1 MTNEE
6 SLTASNGNTQ
16 GNIDSNK
23 DENTEWQLADM
34 VDAIAAEIDRAEDT
48 LSLKSYARG
57 KSMAIKQLKLDIEV
71 KLRRTSDGK
80 ILFRTTDPGENSATV
95 IKLDF
100 AQVLESQLQG
110 VRKQLDQP
118 ISTRPLTTLP
128 GITEAEIKQLNGIGI
143 YSVNDLEGYTQTAA
157 MVAELSRKTGIADS
171 RIRIWRQLPFLSE
184 VKPAKGLPGSQVV
197 IEGGNFGDRDPNAA
211 VLFQGQPAQILE
223 WSKSRLIVTMPEVTG
238 SGVLF
243 VVIDGQSTNLLSWEA
258 ITVDLRVRNIIIIP
272 DQPSAGEL
280 ITIEAD
286 LINQGNSSS
295 DAFEVQWTVDNK
307 PQSIQSHGPLQPNQ
321 RSQDSSI
328 RRQLRLEAGSHTIR
342 FTADPNHKHLDLN
355 RANST
360 FTRKIEVKGL
370 NQLTI
375 ADFRDINTLDPLVNI
390 NYPSGDINYG
400 PGDVLSLV
408 FRGLGRL
415 DPKTGAFVPD
425 IATRWW
431 WSENKDK
438 NTRIISF
445 QLSENVSFHDG
456 KQLTV
461 ADVEFTYQVYKKLNS
476 SPNTRVINIIRDI
489 NVVNDRIISFE
500 VLWPFLKEEERKDD
514 NSDQVD
520 IDKDDTITPIDRDQ
534 IQPLERIDQ
543 IVEQPSSR
551 AIESDQI
558 ESIEIVDQPR
568 PRPIDIVESPLPPYI
583 ASLMTIGIV
592 PRHAYNQKSFQLK
605 PIGSGPFQVETF
617 DSAKEIVL
625 NAFPNYVKGAPRLDR
640 IVISILGQLDVVTE
654 VVSTQKY
661 NAAVLPY
668 TEKLYSQFNNRKDWT
683 VIPTPLNKPELLH
696 LQSSSLQERLPNDFD
711 TNWNAHLWYFSRG
724 ISSRTKVLGAV

>member
-1 MTNEE
+1 MNTDE
-6 SLTASNGNTQ
+6 SLTASNGNTV
-16 GNIDSNK
+16 NNTNSK
-23 DENTEWQLADM
+23 TEENMEWQLADM

-57 KSMAIKQLKLDIEV
+57 KSMAIKQLQLDMEV
-71 KLRRTSDGK
+71 KLRRSSDGQ
-80 ILFRTTDPGENSATV
+80 ILFRTTDPGENSATI

-118 ISTRPLTTLP
+118 ISTRLLATLP
-128 GITEAEIKQLNGIGI
+128 SITEAEIKQLNGIGI
-143 YSVNDLEGYTQTAA
+143 YSVNDLEAYTQTAA

-197 IEGGNFGDRDPNAA
+197 IEGDNFGDRDPNAA
-211 VLFQGQPAQILE
+211 VMFQGQPAEILE

-243 VVIDGQSTNLLSWEA
+243 VLIDGQTTNLLSWEA
-258 ITVDLRVRNIIIIP
+258 ITVDLRVRNITITP
-272 DQPSAGEL
+272 NQPLAGDL

-307 PQSIQSHGPLQPNQ
+307 PQPIQSHGPLQPNQ

-328 RRQLRLEAGSHTIR
+328 RRQLTLEAGSHTIR

-355 RANST
+355 PANST
-360 FTRKIEVKGL
+360 FTRQIEVKGL

-390 NYPSGDINYG
+390 NYSSGDMNYG

-408 FRGLGRL
+408 FRGLGRR
-415 DPKTGAFVPD
+415 DPKTGAFVTD

-431 WSENKDK
+431 WTENKEN
-438 NTRIISF
+438 NTRIIYF
-445 QLSENVSFHDG
+445 ELSENVSFHDG
-456 KQLTV
+456 KPLTV
-461 ADVEFTYQVYKKLNS
+461 ADVEFTYQVYNKKLNS
-476 SPNTRVINIIRDI
+476 IPNKRVINIIRDI
-489 NVVNDRIISFE
+489 NVVDDRTISFE
-500 VLWPFLKEEERKDD
+500 VLWLFIKEEEAKDN

-520 IDKDDTITPIDRDQ
+520 IDKGDTITPIDREQ
-534 IQPLERIDQ
+534 IQALERIDQ
-543 IVEQPSSR
+543 IVEQPTSR

-583 ASLMTIGIV
+583 TSLMSIGIV
-592 PRHAYNQKSFQLK
+592 PRHAYNQTSFQLK

-617 DSAKEIVL
+617 QSGKEIVL
-625 NAFPNYVKGAPRLDR
+625 NAFPKYVKGRPRLDR
-640 IVISILGQLDVVTE
+640 IVISVLGQLDVVTE

-661 NAAVLPY
+661 SAAVLPY

-711 TNWNAHLWYFSRG
+711 SNWNAHLWYFSREIG
-724 ISSRTKVLGAV
+724 F

>member
-1 MTNEE
+1 MNTDE
-6 SLTASNGNTQ
+6 SLTASNGNTV
-16 GNIDSNK
+16 NNTNSK
-23 DENTEWQLADM
+23 TEENTEWQLAEM

-57 KSMAIKQLKLDIEV
+57 KSMAIKQLQLDIEV

-118 ISTRPLTTLP
+118 ISTRPLATLP

-143 YSVNDLEGYTQTAA
+143 YSVNDLEGYSQTAA

-211 VLFQGQPAQILE
+211 VFFQGQAVQILE

-243 VVIDGQSTNLLSWEA
+243 VVIDGQSTNLLSWGA
-258 ITVDLRVRNIIIIP
+258 ITVDLRVRNITITP
-272 DQPSAGEL
+272 DQPLAGDL

-295 DAFEVQWTVDNK
+295 DTFEVQWTVDNN
-307 PQSIQSHGPLQPNQ
+307 PQPIQSHGPLQPNQ

-328 RRQLRLEAGSHTIR
+328 RRQLTLDPGFHTIR
-342 FTADPNHKHLDLN
+342 FTADPHQKNLDLN

-360 FTRKIEVKGL
+360 FTREIEVKGL

-375 ADFRDINTLDPLVNI
+375 ADFRDINTLDPLLNI
-390 NYPSGDINYG
+390 NYPSANMNYG

-415 DPKTGAFVPD
+415 DPKTGAFVTD
-425 IATRWW
+425 IASRWW
-431 WSENKDK
+431 WIENKEN
-438 NTRIISF
+438 NTRIIYF
-445 QLSENVSFHDG
+445 ELSEDVSFHDG

-461 ADVEFTYQVYKKLNS
+461 SDVEFTYQVYNKKLNS
-476 SPNTRVINIIRDI
+476 IPNKRVINIIRDI
-489 NVVNDRIISFE
+489 TIIDDRTISFE
-500 VLWPFLKEEERKDD
+500 VLWVSLKEEEPTDD

-520 IDKDDTITPIDRDQ
+520 IEKDDTITPIDRDQ
-534 IQPLERIDQ
+534 IQALERIDL
-543 IVEQPSSR
+543 IVDQPSSR
-551 AIESDQI
+551 TIESDQI

-568 PRPIDIVESPLPPYI
+568 PRPIDVVESPLPRYI
-583 ASLMTIGIV
+583 ASVMTIGIV

-605 PIGSGPFQVETF
+605 PIGSGPFQVERF
-617 DSAKEIVL
+617 DSGQEIVL
-625 NAFPNYVKGAPRLDR
+625 NAFPNYVKGTPRLDR
-640 IVISILGQLDVVTE
+640 IVISVLGQLDVVTE
-654 VVSTQKY
+654 VVSSNKY
-661 NAAVLPY
+661 SAAVLPY
-668 TEKLYSQFNNRKDWT
+668 TDKLHSQFNNRKDWT

-711 TNWNAHLWYFSRG
+711 TNWNAHLWYFSREIG
-724 ISSRTKVLGAV
+724 F

>member
-6 SLTASNGNTQ
+6 SLTASNDNTK
-16 GNIDSNK
+16 SNTKNNTNSDK
-23 DENTEWQLADM
+23 DENTEWQLAEM

-80 ILFRTTDPGENSATV
+80 ILFRTTDPGENSATI

-118 ISTRPLTTLP
+118 ISTRPLATLP

-197 IEGGNFGDRDPNAA
+197 IEGDNFGDRDPNAA

-243 VVIDGQSTNLLSWEA
+243 VVIDGQTTNLLSWEA
-258 ITVDLRVRNIIIIP
+258 ISVDLRVRNITIIP

-307 PQSIQSHGPLQPNQ
+307 PQPIQSHGPLQPNQ

-360 FTRKIEVKGL
+360 FTRQIEVKGL

-375 ADFRDINTLDPLVNI
+375 ADFREINTLDPLVNI
-390 NYPSGDINYG
+390 NYPSADINYG

-415 DPKTGAFVPD
+415 DPKRGAFVPD

-438 NTRIISF
+438 NTRLISF

-456 KQLTV
+456 KQLTT
-461 ADVEFTYQVYKKLNS
+461 ADVEFTYQVYIKKLNS
-476 SPNTRVINIIRDI
+476 SPNTRVINIIRGI

-534 IQPLERIDQ
+534 IQSRQNIDQ
-543 IVEQPSSR
+543 
-551 AIESDQI
+551 IESDQI
-558 ESIEIVDQPR
+558 EPIEIVDQSR
-568 PRPIDIVESPLPPYI
+568 PRPIDIVESQLPRYI
-583 ASLMTIGIV
+583 ASVMTIGIV

-617 DSAKEIVL
+617 DSGKEIVL
-625 NAFPNYVKGAPRLDR
+625 NAFPNYVKGSPRLDR
-640 IVISILGQLDVVTE
+640 IVISVLGQLDVVTE
-654 VVSTQKY
+654 VVSSNKY
-661 NAAVLPY
+661 SAAVLPY
-668 TEKLYSQFNNRKDWT
+668 TEKLHSQFKNRKNWT
-683 VIPTPLNKPELLH
+683 VIPIPLKKPELLH
-696 LQSSSLQERLPNDFD
+696 LQSSSLQERLPKDFD
-711 TNWNAHLWYFSRG
+711 TNWNAHLWYFSN
-724 ISSRTKVLGAV
+724 AVADGE

>member
-6 SLTASNGNTQ
+6 SLTASNGNTK
-16 GNIDSNK
+16 GNTKNNTNSNTE
-23 DENTEWQLADM
+23 ENTEWQLAEM

-57 KSMAIKQLKLDIEV
+57 KSMAIKQLQLDIEV

-118 ISTRPLTTLP
+118 ISTRPLATLP

-143 YSVNDLEGYTQTAA
+143 YSVNDLEGYSQTAA

-211 VLFQGQPAQILE
+211 VFFQGQAVQILE

-258 ITVDLRVRNIIIIP
+258 ITVDLRVRNITITP
-272 DQPSAGEL
+272 DQPLAGDL

-295 DAFEVQWTVDNK
+295 DTFEVQWTVDNK
-307 PQSIQSHGPLQPNQ
+307 PQPIQSHGPLQPNQ

-328 RRQLRLEAGSHTIR
+328 RRQLRLDPGSHTIR
-342 FTADPNHKHLDLN
+342 FTADPHQKNLDLN

-360 FTRKIEVKGL
+360 FTREIEVKGL

-375 ADFRDINTLDPLVNI
+375 ADFRDINTLDPLLNI
-390 NYPSGDINYG
+390 NYPSANMNYG

-415 DPKTGAFVPD
+415 DPKTGAFVTD

-431 WSENKDK
+431 WIENKEN
-438 NTRIISF
+438 NTRIIYF
-445 QLSENVSFHDG
+445 QLSEEVSFHDG

-476 SPNTRVINIIRDI
+476 SPNKRVINIIRDI

-520 IDKDDTITPIDRDQ
+520 IDKDDTITPIDREQ
-534 IQPLERIDQ
+534 IQ
-543 IVEQPSSR
+543 S
-551 AIESDQI
+551 IESIDQI

-568 PRPIDIVESPLPPYI
+568 PRPIDIAESPLPRYI
-583 ASLMTIGIV
+583 ASVMTIGIV

-605 PIGSGPFQVETF
+605 PIGSGPFQVERF
-617 DSAKEIVL
+617 DSGQEIVL
-625 NAFPNYVKGAPRLDR
+625 NAFPKYVKGAPRLDR
-640 IVISILGQLDVVTE
+640 IVISVLGQLDAVTE
-654 VVSTQKY
+654 VVSSNKY

-711 TNWNAHLWYFSRG
+711 TNWNAHLWYFYRE
-724 ISSRTKVLGAV
+724 IVL